1 MSGPSSDSCAGYQ
14 TNNIFFCLSD
24 RNHPELFVKRIC
36 ICSIMDSSGEKTG
49 KCTEAVKEDLKESA
63 AAACAQSS
71 RGCCHIC
78 VPRFIPSVYRNE
90 LVQLSKLAGPV
101 VRLCVNLKLI

>member
-1 MSGPSSDSCAGYQ
+1 MSGPSSDSCAAYQ

-36 ICSIMDSSGEKTG
+36 ICSIMDSG

-90 LVQLSKLAGPV
+90 LVQLSKLVGPV